1 MNQALLNALYASA
14 DRIPE
19 ISAERQYWFIR
30 TNGGEFYQDFI
41 DTKSIGIGFNLVTLA
56 DVNKAFADKSDPY
69 GQLHAAVYKRYNT
82 DTTGKAAG
90 LIWRFLKEIKPGDVV
105 VMPSGGSNR
114 LYFGEVTN
122 GDPFEVVTEVADDDV
137 VYRKRRSVN
146 WISEKDWYNVDSNVY
161 RAFAS
166 PQALTQITAYGD
178 YLDRE
183 MYALYTKGGETHVRL
198 DIRTVGG
205 IDGDDYFDMGHSL
218 LSLCREFRRDIKLPD
233 KGNKIEVRS
242 NVQSP
247 GIFEFIMHAP
257 VVASFL
263 ASALTVALFG
273 GHVKA
278 EKLGIDI
285 GTDGLLKGLSN
296 FMMEGKKRQ
305 LLEDLRGNLKAM
317 DAHVAG
323 DIVLRLT
330 GASPSSPSA
339 PPTVAPPPSVPA
351 SPPVLPPPTNSAT

>member
-1 MNQALLNALYASA
+1 M
-14 DRIPE
+14 
-19 ISAERQYWFIR
+19 
-30 TNGGEFYQDFI
+30 
-41 DTKSIGIGFNLVTLA
+41 
-56 DVNKAFADKSDPY
+56 
-69 GQLHAAVYKRYNT
+69 
-82 DTTGKAAG
+82 TT
-90 LIWRFLKEIKPGDVV
+90 
-105 VMPSGGSNR
+105 
-114 LYFGEVTN
+114 
-122 GDPFEVVTEVADDDV
+122 GDPFEVITDVTDDDV
-137 VYRKRRSVN
+137 IFRKRRSIN
-146 WISEKDWYNVDSNVY
+146 WLVEKNWYDLDSNVY

-183 MYALYTKGGETHVRL
+183 MYAIYAKGGETHVRL
-198 DIRTVGG
+198 DIQTEGG

-218 LSLCREFRRDIKLPD
+218 LSLCREFRREINMSD

-273 GHVKA
+273 GRIKA

-285 GTDGLLKGLSN
+285 GTDGLLKGLSS

-317 DAHVAG
+317 EAHVAG

-330 GASPSSPSA
+330 GAAPSSPSA
-339 PPTVAPPPSVPA
+339 PPTPVPPAAASDRPPA
-351 SPPVLPPPTNSAT
+351 LPPPTNSAT

>member
-1 MNQALLNALYASA
+1 MDQALLNALQTAA

-19 ISAERQYWFIR
+19 IPAERQYWFIR
-30 TNGGEFYQDFI
+30 TNGGDYYQDFFES
-41 DTKSIGIGFNLVTLA
+41 KSIGIGFNLVTLA

-82 DTTGKAAG
+82 DATGKAAG

-105 VMPSGGSNR
+105 VMPSSSSNK
-114 LYFGEVTN
+114 LAFGEVTD
-122 GDPFEVVTEVADDDV
+122 GAPFEVVTLTTDDNV
-137 VYRKRRSVN
+137 IFRKRRSVN
-146 WISEKDWYNVDSNVY
+146 WISEKDWYDLDSNAY

-218 LSLCREFRRDIKLPD
+218 LSLCREFRREVALQD

-247 GIFEFIMHAP
+247 GIFEFITHAP

-263 ASALTVALFG
+263 ASALTVAIFG
-273 GHVKA
+273 GHIKA

-285 GTDGLLKGLSN
+285 GTDGLLKGISN
-296 FMMEGKKRQ
+296 FMMEAKKRQ

-317 DAHVAG
+317 DAHVAA

-339 PPTVAPPPSVPA
+339 PPNISPPSSAPA
-351 SPPVLPPPTNSAT
+351 SPPVLLPPTDPAT